1 VVNDTGNFDEEWVLL
16 TFGGKPQQITA
27 DKEEKLTR
35 SRLHPTSSLVSTAV
49 PPKVSKTP
57 EKCSTFTLFTI
68 SLINGL

>member
-49 PPKVSKTP
+49 PPKVSKTQIGFSRAFD
-57 EKCSTFTLFTI
+57 EARLLGKK
-68 SLINGL
+68 